1 MGYEDS
7 TFCIQVG
14 LLPKAKL
21 RLRSSKISDSSKV
34 TAPAAADANSKIFG
48 YAIFEAAKDA
58 KKIQSLAKL
67 DTVVIDAD
75 FSVPPRVRTYFLD
88 GKADLNGKA
97 DLERTAGLDGPAEKG
112 AKTDRSI
119 TESDLVCGP

>member
-1 MGYEDS
+1 MKEYHNFAEQVAAVLPTLKDMGYEDS

-75 FSVPPRVRTYFLD
+75 FSVPPRSGRISWT
-88 GKADLNGKA
+88 G
-97 DLERTAGLDGPAEKG
+97 RQT
-112 AKTDRSI
+112 
-119 TESDLVCGP
+119 